1 MNLQATFLYLRQIL
15 QDDPV
20 QKVVVARGRELY
32 LSDASA
38 MHQDIVGEPEIEIG
52 QVFRHDT
59 LDVTVELP
67 APLALGLH
75 AGLVDQGVEPRV
87 AIVASVGAVR
97 RDLAR
102 EIGRAHV

>member
-1 MNLQATFLYLRQIL
+1 MTYISCRKLGAASRQGCRFLLNLQATFLYLRQIL

-59 LDVTVELP
+59 LDLTVERS
-67 APLALGLH
+67 
-75 AGLVDQGVEPRV
+75 EERRV
-87 AIVASVGAVR
+87 GKECRSR
-97 RDLAR
+97 WSPY
-102 EIGRAHV
+102 H